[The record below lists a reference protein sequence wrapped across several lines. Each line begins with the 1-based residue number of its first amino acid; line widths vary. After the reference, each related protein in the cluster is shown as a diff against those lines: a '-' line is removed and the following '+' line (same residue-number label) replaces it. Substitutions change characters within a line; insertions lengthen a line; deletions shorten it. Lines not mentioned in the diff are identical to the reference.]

1 MIDQKCLNL
10 FAFVQRNLESYLL
23 TAFFGCSSCIS
34 ISYGTYTINTMGH
47 IWPLNNPLVL
57 YRLAISQTMIPI
69 ALHKLYLIGIE
80 DRSYQGFSIIYF
92 SLTPDLEMTS
102 NTGNI
107 FSDVVPY
114 FETDPF
120 LVFMFWLNSTASTYI
135 FIARF
140 TLFLV

>member
-1 MIDQKCLNL
+1 
-10 FAFVQRNLESYLL
+10 
-23 TAFFGCSSCIS
+23 
-34 ISYGTYTINTMGH
+34 MGH
-47 IWPLNNPLVL
+47 IWSLNNPLVL

-140 TLFLV
+140 TLF

>member
-1 MIDQKCLNL
+1 M
-10 FAFVQRNLESYLL
+10 S
-23 TAFFGCSSCIS
+23 
-34 ISYGTYTINTMGH
+34 H
-47 IWPLNNPLVL
+47 IWTIIWSLNNPLVL

-107 FSDVVPY
+107 FSDVVPILKP
-114 FETDPF
+114 TH
-120 LVFMFWLNSTASTYI
+120 FWSSCSG
-135 FIARF
+135 
-140 TLFLV
+140 

>member
-1 MIDQKCLNL
+1 
-10 FAFVQRNLESYLL
+10 
-23 TAFFGCSSCIS
+23 
-34 ISYGTYTINTMGH
+34 MGH
-47 IWPLNNPLVL
+47 IWTLNNPLVL

-80 DRSYQGFSIIYF
+80 GRSYHGFSIIYF

-102 NTGNI
+102 NIGHI
-107 FSDVVPY
+107 FSMLSLTY
-114 FETDPF
+114 FKTDPF

-140 TLFLV
+140 TLFSLKALYQ